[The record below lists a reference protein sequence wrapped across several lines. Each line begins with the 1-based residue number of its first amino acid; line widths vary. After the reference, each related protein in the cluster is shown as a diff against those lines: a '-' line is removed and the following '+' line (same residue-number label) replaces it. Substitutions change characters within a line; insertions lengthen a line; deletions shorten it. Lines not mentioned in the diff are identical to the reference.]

1 MYAGFYHLNT
11 DPFCLNP
18 DPRFR
23 FSHPSYS
30 KARAYL
36 LYALQRAEGFV
47 VISGAPGTGK
57 STLIKEM
64 MNELYDTNFTIAKL
78 VSTQLNANDLLQSIA
93 YSLGIVGEDKNKAS
107 LLRHLEVHLAEQ
119 YGRQRR
125 TLLIVD
131 EAQDLPKTALEE
143 LRLLTNLERNNQ
155 PLLQVFLVGQKQLF
169 DVLQL
174 RVMEQLKQRII
185 AACEILPLP
194 YPEVER
200 YVFHRLQIAGWKQD
214 PVMDHSIFPHL
225 YHFSNGVP
233 RKINQIMSRL
243 LLHGFVE
250 NKHVLTAGDISEIIN
265 ELKSEKLS
273 LSPLPPVGD
282 DDSNE
287 LRNPLFTVYNN
298 RNH

>member
-1 MYAGFYHLNT
+1 M
-11 DPFCLNP
+11 
-18 DPRFR
+18 
-23 FSHPSYS
+23 
-30 KARAYL
+30 
-36 LYALQRAEGFV
+36 
-47 VISGAPGTGK
+47 
-57 STLIKEM
+57 
-64 MNELYDTNFTIAKL
+64 
-78 VSTQLNANDLLQSIA
+78 
-93 YSLGIVGEDKNKAS
+93 
-107 LLRHLEVHLAEQ
+107 LRHLEVHLAEQ

-214 PVMDHSIFPHL
+214 PVLDHSIFPHL

-250 NKHVLTAGDISEIIN
+250 NKHVLTAGDISEIIKPAPKPTKPPG
-265 ELKSEKLS
+265 LSEKIINYFLREIQI
-273 LSPLPPVGD
+273 
-282 DDSNE
+282 SNLQIKDGEISITKGGKIPMSCAIRYLRSTTTAIIE
-287 LRNPLFTVYNN
+287 LAPIV
-298 RNH
+298 